1 MKQLDGFAHLCEHM
15 FVFSSST
22 SSATDRRAHQTPW
35 DAVRVETVIPVGWTV
50 DAVEDGLRVLERIRR
65 EVEAAAAALV
75 TAMPDTRDAVT
86 SLARITGTSAAEA
99 RRRRCVAA
107 IMNEHPVVAGLFR
120 TGLLSSEHI
129 AALAPIRAHAD
140 DVNAI
145 AVWAVG
151 RPPEDLRH
159 EVEQMRLSHTAGDD
173 TAARQQAL
181 RRLVLGAG
189 PEGMITIHG
198 LLAPRE
204 GAMLES
210 LLRTLMD
217 ANWRHNHP
225 ERAPRLG
232 DHGGDSRDQRRLD
245 ALLQLLGILP
255 SPLTRPPATPG
266 DERDREHDSE
276 FGPATDFARGHDPH
290 PTVDARSGEP
300 HNAHTETDNVKTRGC
315 ETHNDDARRGSPP
328 IRPVADLLGNH
339 PVTVRSAKPA
349 VVIVFDVDRYEAE
362 ILGHGPIPV
371 TADLFDPLRNDLYA
385 YYQGADGA
393 ILKFARMRREPT
405 LLQRLAIEVRDRH
418 CIFPYCRA
426 PASRCHV
433 HHLNE
438 WLLDHGFTDVEVL
451 GLFCDAHHRHLHVEE
466 LKAHLEADGTVTILD
481 RTTGEVIARATKI
494 DR

>member
-1 MKQLDGFAHLCEHM
+1 M
-15 FVFSSST
+15 FVSPSST
-22 SSATDRRAHQTPW
+22 SSTTDQRAYQTPW
-35 DAVRVETVIPVGWTV
+35 DGVRVETVIPVGWTV
-50 DAVEDGLRVLERIRR
+50 DAVQDGLRVLERIRR
-65 EVEAAAAALV
+65 EVEAAAAALI
-75 TAMPDTRDAVT
+75 TAMPDTRDAIT

-107 IMNEHPVVAGLFR
+107 IINEHPVVAGLLR
-120 TGLLSSEHI
+120 AGLLSSEHI

-159 EVEQMRLSHTAGDD
+159 EVEQIRLSRTAGDD

-232 DHGGDSRDQRRLD
+232 EHGGDSRDQRRLD
-245 ALLQLLGILP
+245 ALLQMLGILR
-255 SPLTRPPATPG
+255 SPLTRPPATHA
-266 DERDREHDSE
+266 DERDLEHGDE
-276 FGPATDFARGHDPH
+276 FGPATDDRGHDPH
-290 PTVDARSGEP
+290 PTGDAD
-300 HNAHTETDNVKTRGC
+300 TDLRDADTGDS
-315 ETHNDDARRGSPP
+315 HNDDAPRGSPP
-328 IRPVADLLGNH
+328 IRPVADLLCNR

-371 TADLFDPLRNDLYA
+371 TADLFDAVRNDLYA

-393 ILKFARMRREPT
+393 ILKFGRIRREPT

-466 LKAHLEADGTVTILD
+466 LKAQLEPDGAVTIHD